1 MTKEKAMIR
10 LTIRMPETL
19 KEMLR
24 AEADKK
30 RYELKSNNNHGG
42 TEYGNKEK

>member
-30 RYELKSNNNHGG
+30 V
-42 TEYGNKEK
+42 